1 MKTITRLLVV
11 FTAFFTYQ
19 ASAQVTTSFT
29 GSIDSGQYETY
40 AVGAFG
46 IRGTQTLSLDLAGA
60 TYVIELSWSGS
71 TEPDSTDNETVA
83 NWSGPL

>member
-29 GSIDSGQYETY
+29 GNIDSGLLETF
-40 AVGAFG
+40 AQGAFG
-46 IRGTQTLSLDLAGA
+46 VQGTLSLDLAGA
-60 TYVIELSWSGS
+60 PYVIELSWSGS

>member
-29 GSIDSGQYETY
+29 GNIDSGLLETFTQ
-40 AVGAFG
+40 GAFG
-46 IRGTQTLSLDLAGA
+46 VQGTPTLSLDLAGA
-60 TYVIELSWSGS
+60 PYVIELTWSGS
-71 TEPDSTDNETVA
+71 TDPDSTDNETVA
-83 NWSGPL
+83 N